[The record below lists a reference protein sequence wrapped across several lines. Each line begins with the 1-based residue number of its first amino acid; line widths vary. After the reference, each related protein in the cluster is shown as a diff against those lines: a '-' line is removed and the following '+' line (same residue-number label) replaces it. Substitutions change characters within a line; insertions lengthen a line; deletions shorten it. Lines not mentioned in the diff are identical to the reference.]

1 MNIRTMSISAKLY
14 DGRKRIKGV
23 TDMVKRGEGHIIPK
37 ADQKQDPSLN
47 IPNKVKRGIL
57 R

>member
-1 MNIRTMSISAKLY
+1 MDNSAKLY
-14 DGRKRIKGV
+14 SRRKRIKGV
-23 TDMVKRGEGHIIPK
+23 TDMVKRGRGHTILN
-37 ADQKQDPSLN
+37 ADQKQDSSLI